1 MKIIKVFIFLLSLVA
16 VKSPWAEITIMPL
29 GDSITAGEE
38 TSSLPPE
45 KMYGYRKELFNHL
58 TTSGY
63 DIDFVG
69 SLESGSFIENQH
81 EGHSGWRDDQ
91 IADDVYGFL
100 NDHPADIILLHIG
113 TNELNTNPSDVE
125 DILNEIDRWETDNG
139 KTVLVIL
146 AKIINREG
154 HVCPAPSTTTTFN
167 SNVEAMALSR
177 SDDRLVLVD
186 MECSAGL
193 NYLSDMADFVHPN
206 PTGYAKMADQ
216 WFTDGLLYIL
226 PMADAG
232 GDQNVNEKTLVTLNG
247 SGSDD
252 PDGSLL
258 GYWWEQQSGTSVDLF
273 YPTDP
278 NPTFT
283 APEVGSGGE
292 RLIFKLTVTDA
303 DGFQHSDTVF
313 IDIGNAFMTPP
324 MADAG
329 ADQNVKEEDTV
340 TLNGSQSYDPDGT
353 IASVQW
359 EQVSGKNQ
367 VTLTD
372 PTELTTGFT
381 APSVDSEG
389 DVLTFK
395 LTIKDNDDLV
405 SSDTVAITVNIR
417 EAPVTDA
424 GPDQNVTE
432 GSTVTLN
439 GINSYDPDGTIAA
452 VQWEQVSGK
461 NQVTL
466 TDPTELTTGFTAP
479 SVDTEGDVLTFK
491 LTIKDND
498 DLVSSDTV
506 TITVRILGAPI
517 ADAGP
522 DQNVTEGNIVTLNGI
537 NSYDPDGSITSVHWQ
552 QIAGNIQVALTT
564 PNELTTKFTAPAV
577 NSDGDTLT
585 FRLMIKDNDDLV
597 SEDNVDVMIT
607 PPVVSAADSGRG
619 GSGGGG
625 CFIEVIMH

>member
-29 GDSITAGEE
+29 GDSITEGWE
-38 TSSLPPE
+38 TISVPPE
-45 KMYGYRKELFNHL
+45 NMNGYRKELFNHL

-69 SLESGSFIENQH
+69 SLENGSFVDTHH
-81 EGHSGWRDDQ
+81 EGHGGWTDGQ
-91 IADDVYGFL
+91 IADNVYTFL
-100 NDHPADIILLHIG
+100 NGNPADIVLLHIG
-113 TNELNTNPSDVE
+113 TNQLSTSPSDVE
-125 DILNEIDRWETDNG
+125 DILNEIDRWETDSG

-193 NYLSDMADFVHPN
+193 NYLSDMADYLHPN

-252 PDGSLL
+252 PDGSSLD
-258 GYWWEQQSGTSVDLF
+258 YWWEQQSGTHVDL
-273 YPTDP
+273 YNPTDS

-405 SSDTVAITVNIR
+405 SSDTVAITVRILGGPI
-417 EAPVTDA
+417 ADA
-424 GPDQNVTE
+424 GPDQTVTE
-432 GSTVTLN
+432 GSIVTLN
-439 GINSYDPDGTIAA
+439 GINSYDLDGTISA

-461 NQVTL
+461 NIVSL
-466 TDPTELTTGFTAP
+466 T
-479 SVDTEGDVLTFK
+479 S
-491 LTIKDND
+491 
-498 DLVSSDTV
+498 
-506 TITVRILGAPI
+506 
-517 ADAGP
+517 
-522 DQNVTEGNIVTLNGI
+522 
-537 NSYDPDGSITSVHWQ
+537 
-552 QIAGNIQVALTT
+552 
-564 PNELTTKFTAPAV
+564 PNELITDFTAPAV
-577 NSDGDTLT
+577 DSQGDELSFKLTVKDDDDIVSDDIVNLT
-585 FRLMIKDNDDLV
+585 I
-597 SEDNVDVMIT
+597 IPAT
-607 PPVVSAADSGRG
+607 VSATSSNGG

-625 CFIEVIMH
+625 CFIQTVIN